1 MKISQ
6 ESLGMTEARGLG
18 IGTTVK
24 FALGGGVVGLVLL
37 WTALYAS
44 AGGHGLTWPMM
55 VLFPFAWVP
64 TVLPGTAQGAV
75 ESWAI
80 TIAAFQFP
88 VYAGVLGQARRRGKT
103 VWALVCLF
111 LVHGVGLLIPFGV
124 LELV

>member
-1 MKISQ
+1 
-6 ESLGMTEARGLG
+6 MTETRGLG

-44 AGGHGLTWPMM
+44 AGGHGLTWPMKL
-55 VLFPFAWVP
+55 LFPYAWVP
-64 TVLPGTAQGAV
+64 TVVLGFAHGAV
-75 ESWAI
+75 ETWAI
-80 TIAAFQFP
+80 TLAILQFP

-103 VWALVCLF
+103 ARALTCLF
-111 LVHGVGLLIPFGV
+111 LAHGVGLLIPFGV